1 MNSLYMNNNKI
12 INKNNSLEWK
22 ITKNKIPYLD
32 AVRIMENRVKNI
44 QYNTSSECIW
54 LLEHPSV
61 YTCGTSTINT
71 DILNSASIPV
81 VETKRGGKVTF
92 HGPGQR
98 VVYVMLNLNF
108 RKKDIKLYVRVL
120 EEWCITTLK
129 KLGIDAFSVKD
140 RTGIWVNTN
149 YGESKIGAIGVRV
162 SRWVTYHGISV
173 NINTN
178 LSAYEGINAC
188 GLEDFSTTSIQAMGY
203 KIKMSDFDQ
212 KLKETFFNF
221 F

>member
-1 MNSLYMNNNKI
+1 MNSLYMNNNKV
-12 INKNNSLEWK
+12 INKNNTLEWRTSAKK
-22 ITKNKIPYLD
+22 ILYSD
-32 AVRIMENRVKNI
+32 AVRIMEDRVKNI
-44 QYNTSSECIW
+44 HNKKSSECIW
-54 LLEHPSV
+54 LLEHPAV
-61 YTCGTSTINT
+61 YTCGTSALNT
-71 DILNSASIPV
+71 DILNSGNIPIIK
-81 VETKRGGKVTF
+81 TKRGGKVTF

-98 VVYVMLNLNF
+98 VVYIMLNLNL
-108 RKKDIKLYVRVL
+108 RKKDIKLYINML
-120 EEWCITTLK
+120 EKWCITTLRK
-129 KLGIDAFSVKD
+129 FDIDAFSVKD

>member
-1 MNSLYMNNNKI
+1 MNSLYMNNNKV
-12 INKNNSLEWK
+12 INKNNTLEWK
-22 ITKNKIPYLD
+22 TSAKKILYSD
-32 AVRIMENRVKNI
+32 AVRIMEDRVRNI
-44 QYNTSSECIW
+44 HNKKSSECVW
-54 LLEHPSV
+54 LLEHPAV
-61 YTCGTSTINT
+61 YTCGTSALNT
-71 DILNSASIPV
+71 DIFNSGNIPIIK
-81 VETKRGGKVTF
+81 TKRGGKVTF

-98 VVYVMLNLNF
+98 VVYIMLNLNL
-108 RKKDIKLYVRVL
+108 RKKDIKLYINML
-120 EEWCITTLK
+120 EKWCITTLRK
-129 KLGIDAFSVKD
+129 FDIDAFSVKD

>member
-1 MNSLYMNNNKI
+1 MNSLYMNNNKV
-12 INKNNSLEWK
+12 INKNNTLEWK
-22 ITKNKIPYLD
+22 ISTNKILYPD
-32 AVRIMENRVKNI
+32 AVRIMEDRVRNI
-44 QYNTSSECIW
+44 YNKKSSECVW
-54 LLEHPSV
+54 LLEHPAV
-61 YTCGTSTINT
+61 YTCGTSALNT
-71 DILNSASIPV
+71 EIFNSGNIPIIK
-81 VETKRGGKVTF
+81 TKRGGKVTF

-98 VVYVMLNLNF
+98 VIYIMLNLNL
-108 RKKDIKLYVRVL
+108 RKKDIKLYISML
-120 EEWCITTLK
+120 EKWCIATLK
-129 KLGIDAFSVKD
+129 KFDIKAFSVKG

-162 SRWVTYHGISV
+162 SRWVTYHGISI

-178 LSAYEGINAC
+178 LSAYEGITAC
-188 GLEDFSTTSIQAMGY
+188 GLENFSATSTQAMGY